1 MSPTPLPDLKR
12 IERTPG
18 GEDARMARWEAVLAV
33 LLALVGVLLAAA
45 LIGATGGPQ

>member
-18 GEDARMARWEAVLAV
+18 GEDARMARWEAIGAV
-33 LLALVGVLLAAA
+33 LLALIAAVLA
-45 LIGATGGPQ
+45 GYWTQP